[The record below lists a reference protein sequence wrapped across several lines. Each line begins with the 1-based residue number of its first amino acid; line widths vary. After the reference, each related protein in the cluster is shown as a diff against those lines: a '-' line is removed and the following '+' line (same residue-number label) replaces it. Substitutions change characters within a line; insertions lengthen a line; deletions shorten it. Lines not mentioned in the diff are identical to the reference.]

1 MRVLLLN
8 NVPAPYFKPLFEKL
22 GLRSG
27 WELTV
32 CYASAWNR
40 DVGWEEEKLEEH
52 DAHRTVILDRRRPW
66 LAKRLGSG
74 SAAAL
79 ALAQILM
86 RERPDYLICYGYTLT
101 PQITALL
108 WSILTN
114 IPFAISGDA
123 NIYCDRASG
132 IKKIIKRWWLSQVTK
147 RAAALLTIGTAN
159 RMFWEAYGARP
170 EQLFEARFAV
180 DNDLYARARAARR
193 AESIALRTKLA
204 LTAGV
209 VFLFVGRLVKRKNV
223 DLIIRAIRQL
233 RDDDVA
239 LVIAGSGEERD
250 SLEALARGDARVIFA
265 GTVEPGEL
273 PLYYAMADV
282 IVLPAS
288 DEPWGLVINEA
299 MASGL
304 AVIAHSK
311 CGAALDLVDTGNGI
325 SLNTLAVDELAG
337 AIKRLSDDHDLRGS
351 MMECSREKIKSWS
364 IDEAAQAII
373 KAVESSLKESSPQ
386 IFTDATDQTRI

>member
-22 GLRSG
+22 GRTSG

-52 DAHRTVILDRRRPW
+52 HAHRTIILDQRRPW
-66 LAKRLGSG
+66 LAQRLGSG
-74 SAAAL
+74 SAAAV
-79 ALAQILM
+79 ALAQILIS
-86 RERPDYLICYGYTLT
+86 ERPDYLICYGYTLT

-114 IPFAISGDA
+114 IPFAIGGDA

-132 IKKIIKRWWLSQVTK
+132 IKKICKRWWLGQITK
-147 RAAALLTIGTAN
+147 RAAALLAIGTAN
-159 RMFWEAYGARP
+159 RMFWEAYGTRP
-170 EQLFEARFAV
+170 EQLFETRFAV
-180 DNDLYARARAARR
+180 DNEFYARSSGARR
-193 AESIALRTKLA
+193 AESTALRAKLG
-204 LTAGV
+204 LTGKV

-223 DLIIRAIRQL
+223 DLIIRAIQQL
-233 RDDDVA
+233 NDDKVA
-239 LVIAGSGEERD
+239 LVIAGNGEERA
-250 SLEALARGDARVIFA
+250 SLEALARGDSRVIFA
-265 GTVEPGEL
+265 GSVEPGEL
-273 PLYYAMADV
+273 PLYYSMADT

-288 DEPWGLVINEA
+288 EEPWGLVINEA

-311 CGAALDLVDTGNGI
+311 CGATLDLVDTGNGI
-325 SLNTLAVDELAG
+325 SLNTLTVDELAM
-337 AIKRLSDDHDLRGS
+337 AIKRLSDDHKLRRS
-351 MMECSREKIKSWS
+351 MMECSSEKIKSWS
-364 IDEAAQAII
+364 IDDTAQGII
-373 KAVESSLKESSPQ
+373 KAVESSLSTHAEIIRHYPP
-386 IFTDATDQTRI
+386 